1 MKNWGEKKA
10 CLTLVYLLFI
20 IPVCNWPEQY
30 YLCTKQLLRV
40 CQRLAGNL
48 SAALA
53 GADCQNFPKK
63 LAALSVRR
71 YAKQMSSFIAAE
83 LHCTVGCD

>member
-63 LAALSVRR
+63 WRRSV
-71 YAKQMSSFIAAE
+71 
-83 LHCTVGCD
+83 CDVTQSRCPVL